1 MAPALMMA
9 SLHAWTGPVDSKD
22 TADKNEDMKAVGSM
36 HLAETTMEIILPN
49 GQAGIVTV
57 VMPEGV
63 EDALV
68 QDAINAQGEKLAQLF
83 S

>member
-1 MAPALMMA
+1 MTA
-9 SLHAWTGPVDSKD
+9 SLHTLTGPVGSED
-22 TADKNEDMKAVGSM
+22 TVDTNEDMKAVWGSM

-49 GQAGIVTV
+49 GQAGLVTV

-63 EDALV
+63 EDAVL
-68 QDAINAQGEKLAQLF
+68 QDAIDAQGENIAQLF